1 MRRLETK
8 TREELIYFLQNK
20 ATDLRKKIIELTVIA
35 GGGHIGGAL
44 SMIDILVV
52 LYYHILRI
60 DPKNPRW
67 EERDR
72 FILSKGHGALAI
84 CPVLAD
90 LGFFD
95 EALLANFNQLDSP
108 FGMHPDRNKV
118 PGIEMSTGSLGHGL
132 GVSIGV
138 ALSGRLD
145 GAKWRVYCLLG
156 DGECHEGSVWEAAM
170 AAAHYKLGNICA
182 IVDRN
187 MFCIDGPTEKI
198 MALEPF
204 QQKWEA
210 FGWNAIEVNGHDF
223 AEMLEVFENLPPVES
238 GKPTVII
245 AKTVKGKGVSFMEGV
260 GAWHYG
266 GLDSEKERQALEDIE
281 KLRPKRTVA
290 SLKR

>member
-1 MRRLETK
+1 MQRTA
-8 TREELIYFLQNK
+8 TREELIYSLQNK
-20 ATDLRKKIIELTVIA
+20 ATDLRRKIIELSVIA
-35 GGGHIGGAL
+35 GGGHLGGAL
-44 SMIDILVV
+44 SVIDLLVV
-52 LYYHILRI
+52 LYYHILKI
-60 DPKNPRW
+60 DPKNPHW

-72 FILSKGHGALAI
+72 FILSKGHGALAF

-90 LGFFD
+90 RGFFP
-95 EALLANFNQLDSP
+95 EELLSTFNQLDSP

-118 PGIEMSTGSLGHGL
+118 PGVEMSTGSLGHGL
-132 GVSIGV
+132 GVAIGV

-145 GAKWRVYCLLG
+145 RANWRVYCLLG

-170 AAAHYKLGNICA
+170 AASHYKLGNLCA

-204 QQKWEA
+204 KRKWEA
-210 FGWNAIEVNGHDF
+210 FGWNAIEVDGHNFSQLID
-223 AEMLEVFENLPPVES
+223 VFENLPPVTS
-238 GKPTVII
+238 PVPTVVI

-266 GLDSEKERQALEDIE
+266 GLDSEKERRALEDIE
-281 KLRPKRTVA
+281 KMRPKPRD
-290 SLKR
+290 